1 MAAGGPLDPEQ
12 RRKSVVMAYVTAE
25 QKETAAR
32 LARAAGLTQSDLVR
46 LFIVASAIEDVERL
60 KNHPD
65 YLALMM
71 EESTR

>member
-12 RRKSVVMAYVTAE
+12 RRKSVVMAYLTAE
-25 QKETAAR
+25 HKDKAAH
-32 LARAAGLTQSDLVR
+32 LAGAAGLTQSDLVR
-46 LFIVASAIEDVERL
+46 LFIVTATVEDVERL
-60 KNHPD
+60 LNHPD

>member
-12 RRKSVVMAYVTAE
+12 RRESVVMAYLTAE

-32 LARAAGLTQSDLVR
+32 LARAVGLTQSDLVR
-46 LFIVASAIEDVERL
+46 LLLLTSTVEDLERR

>member
-12 RRKSVVMAYVTAE
+12 RRKSVVMAYLTAE

-32 LARAAGLTQSDLVR
+32 LARAVGLTQSDLVR
-46 LFIVASAIEDVERL
+46 LLLLTSTVEDLERR

>member
-32 LARAAGLTQSDLVR
+32 LARAARLTQSDLVR
-46 LFIVASAIEDVERL
+46 LFIVTATVEDVERL